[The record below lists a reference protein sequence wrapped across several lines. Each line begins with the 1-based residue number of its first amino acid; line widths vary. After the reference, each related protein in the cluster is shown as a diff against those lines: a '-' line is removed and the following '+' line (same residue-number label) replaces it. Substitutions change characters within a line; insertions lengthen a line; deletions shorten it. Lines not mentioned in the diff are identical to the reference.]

1 MRPTSQPSPYTPENL
16 APFLCSLYVLI
27 MDSKATPFDS
37 GALGSRRAI
46 IRRNPDDVQEIEMI
60 EAAWGSNPRFSDGI
74 RYEFIRSEGRTF
86 LPNRCLVPASEFHIR
101 NGEKKFRVR
110 LEDGNFFYLAAI
122 WEPAMGDWP
131 VSYRIITVDANP
143 EVMRYQERHGAIIQ
157 RRQVMRWLD
166 DRVSETDLLLTPPP
180 HLFTIEEIFTKPV
193 QTSLAF

>member
-1 MRPTSQPSPYTPENL
+1 
-16 APFLCSLYVLI
+16 
-27 MDSKATPFDS
+27 MDSNATPFDS
-37 GALGSRRAI
+37 DALGSRRAI

-86 LPNRCLVPASEFHIR
+86 PTNRCLVPASEFHIR

-166 DRVSETDLLLTPPP
+166 DRVSETDMLLTPPP
-180 HLFTIEEIFTKPV
+180 HFFTIEEIFTKPV

>member
-1 MRPTSQPSPYTPENL
+1 
-16 APFLCSLYVLI
+16 
-27 MDSKATPFDS
+27 
-37 GALGSRRAI
+37 
-46 IRRNPDDVQEIEMI
+46 MI

-86 LPNRCLVPASEFHIR
+86 PTNRCLVPASEFHIR

-166 DRVSETDLLLTPPP
+166 DRVSETDMLLTPPA
-180 HLFTIEEIFTKPV
+180 HFFTIEEIFTKPV

>member
-1 MRPTSQPSPYTPENL
+1 
-16 APFLCSLYVLI
+16 
-27 MDSKATPFDS
+27 MDSNATPFDS
-37 GALGSRRAI
+37 DALGSRRAI

-86 LPNRCLVPASEFHIR
+86 PTNRCLVPASEFHIR

-166 DRVSETDLLLTPPP
+166 DRVSETDMLLTPPA
-180 HLFTIEEIFTKPV
+180 HFFTIEEIFTKPV

>member
-1 MRPTSQPSPYTPENL
+1 
-16 APFLCSLYVLI
+16 

-37 GALGSRRAI
+37 DALGSRRAI

-86 LPNRCLVPASEFHIR
+86 PTNRCLVPASEFHIR

-166 DRVSETDLLLTPPP
+166 DRVSETDMLLTPPA
-180 HLFTIEEIFTKPV
+180 HFFTIEEIFTKPV

>member
-1 MRPTSQPSPYTPENL
+1 
-16 APFLCSLYVLI
+16 

-37 GALGSRRAI
+37 DALGSRRAI

-74 RYEFIRSEGRTF
+74 RYQFIRSEGRTF
-86 LPNRCLVPASEFHIR
+86 PTNRCLVPASEFHIR

-166 DRVSETDLLLTPPP
+166 DRVSEADMLTPPP
-180 HLFTIEEIFTKPV
+180 HLFTIEEIFSQPV